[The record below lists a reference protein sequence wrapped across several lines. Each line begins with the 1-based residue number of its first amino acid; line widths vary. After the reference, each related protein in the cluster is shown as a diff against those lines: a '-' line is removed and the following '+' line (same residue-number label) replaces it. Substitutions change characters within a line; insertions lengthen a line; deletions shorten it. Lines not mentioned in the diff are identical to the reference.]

1 MSDIQAAMQLT
12 EFLDFE
18 TDEVR
23 AFVAR
28 SLGDEALPPEDAAIR
43 LYYAV
48 RDGIR
53 YDINGAHLTRSGLR
67 ASAVIA
73 RGSGMCIHK
82 SIVFA
87 AAARLIGI
95 PSRLVLT
102 DVRNH
107 LASPR
112 MREMVGGE
120 VFHYHCLAA
129 IRLKDRW
136 LKVTPVFN
144 KILCQLFDI
153 APLEFDG
160 RSDSLHHPFDRHGR
174 KYMEFIRTHGEF
186 DDLPYQRVISGLRC
200 KHPKLFVG
208 T

>member
-95 PSRLVLT
+95 PSRLGRV
-102 DVRNH
+102 
-107 LASPR
+107 
-112 MREMVGGE
+112 
-120 VFHYHCLAA
+120 C
-129 IRLKDRW
+129 
-136 LKVTPVFN
+136 KV
-144 KILCQLFDI
+144 
-153 APLEFDG
+153 
-160 RSDSLHHPFDRHGR
+160 
-174 KYMEFIRTHGEF
+174 
-186 DDLPYQRVISGLRC
+186 
-200 KHPKLFVG
+200 
-208 T
+208 